1 VSALV
6 IGYGN
11 DLRGDDA
18 VGRRVAEAVE
28 ALGLPGVEVLSLH
41 QLTPEL
47 AADLDG
53 REVVVFVDA
62 DVRAGDV
69 AVQQLE
75 TDGRQVRATHN
86 VDPRGLLALAD
97 LLGAPPAVALS
108 VSVPASDLELGESLS
123 APARAALPAAV
134 DAVVEA
140 LRHATR

>member
-28 ALGLPGVEVLSLH
+28 ALGLSGVDVRSLH

-47 AADLDG
+47 AGELEGHD
-53 REVVVFVDA
+53 VVVFVDA
-62 DVRAGDV
+62 DMRVGDV
-69 AVQQLE
+69 SVQRLE
-75 TDGRQVRATHN
+75 TDGRQVRATHH

-97 LLGAPPAVALS
+97 LLGAPPAAAVA
-108 VSVPASDLELGESLS
+108 VSVPASDLALGEALS
-123 APARAALPAAV
+123 AQAHAAVPAAV

-140 LRHATR
+140 LRHAAR